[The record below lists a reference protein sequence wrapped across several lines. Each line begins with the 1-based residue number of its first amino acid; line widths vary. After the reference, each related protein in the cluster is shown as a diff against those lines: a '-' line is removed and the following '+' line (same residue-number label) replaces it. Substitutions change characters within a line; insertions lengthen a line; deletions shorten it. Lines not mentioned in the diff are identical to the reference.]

1 MSTQRQLAQSAICS
15 FASKWGFVTKE
26 IFKMSASTTS
36 TIDRSGRANG
46 SCRTGRA
53 NWSGINIAAM
63 VFGFVFF
70 WPVGLFV
77 LYWILTGREV
87 LDLPAAMPSM
97 LNRVKEVFGGSS
109 NEDVKIQ
116 SGNSIF
122 NDFQQTQHDR
132 IREIKE
138 ENQNEFDAFMASA
151 PEQGKG

>member
-1 MSTQRQLAQSAICS
+1 
-15 FASKWGFVTKE
+15 
-26 IFKMSASTTS
+26 MSASTTS
-36 TIDRSGRANG
+36 TIDRSRRANG
-46 SCRTGRA
+46 SCRAGRA

-97 LNRVKEVFGGSS
+97 LSRIKETFGGSGA
-109 NEDVKIQ
+109 EDQRIQ

-138 ENQNEFDAFMASA
+138 EIRERSRRFKEFRAAASRQADQNEFDAFMASA